1 MTYIHMS
8 VVAMAATV
16 MLIGGREASAQR
28 PVQAPAPATGGQV
41 SQNIQILK
49 DIPNSLVLPTMRVIS
64 ASLGVE
70 CEFCH
75 ESNRALN
82 TAKKDVARRM
92 MKMTLDLNKGA
103 FDGRL
108 RVTCYTCHRGSSN
121 PLAAPQQTGQYK

>member
-1 MTYIHMS
+1 MS
-8 VVAMAATV
+8 NMRMSVAMAAV
-16 MLIGGREASAQR
+16 AVGLAEGNAASAQR
-28 PVQAPAPATGGQV
+28 PQAPATATAGQV
-41 SQNIQILK
+41 SPNIQVLK

-92 MKMTLDLNKGA
+92 MRMTLDLNRGA
-103 FDGRL
+103 FEGRL

-121 PLAAPQQTGQYK
+121 PLAATQPTGQ